1 MTCSRHIQGDTQAVA
16 QLLLRSLLHLQ
27 AHPEQH
33 SSAVKHLLLEL
44 LPTSIPT
51 TSPDLRSLALQLFTS
66 YRNPVDAK
74 LSVKVASAFQLTVED
89 VSPQWGELEAFV
101 ADLLQ
106 DRSNYTAAV
115 RLMLLFEVCVGGWEG
130 GGVHALMAIVG
141 GCMRG
146 PRGRVSVDLLMGPP
160 CHMKPLLLVGPCQP
174 LSSWSVLADRSFHTN
189 PLVLWQG
196 VVSTLDPKR
205 DQQRLPGVLA
215 AADSGPGCWRGQGQ
229 HTGHVGGGGAGGAGG
244 EVGGHTGQGLAGG
257 SGTGV
262 WEGGVW
268 WGLGWCFVVW
278 KRGKKIGCG

>member
-130 GGVHALMAIVG
+130 GGGTCSDGHCGWVHAGAQRASVSG
-141 GCMRG
+141 SSHGATVPHETSFTCG
-146 PRGRVSVDLLMGPP
+146 PVS
-160 CHMKPLLLVGPCQP
+160 
-174 LSSWSVLADRSFHTN
+174 
-189 PLVLWQG
+189 
-196 VVSTLDPKR
+196 
-205 DQQRLPGVLA
+205 A
-215 AADSGPGCWRGQGQ
+215 A
-229 HTGHVGGGGAGGAGG
+229 V
-244 EVGGHTGQGLAGG
+244 
-257 SGTGV
+257 
-262 WEGGVW
+262 
-268 WGLGWCFVVW
+268 
-278 KRGKKIGCG
+278 